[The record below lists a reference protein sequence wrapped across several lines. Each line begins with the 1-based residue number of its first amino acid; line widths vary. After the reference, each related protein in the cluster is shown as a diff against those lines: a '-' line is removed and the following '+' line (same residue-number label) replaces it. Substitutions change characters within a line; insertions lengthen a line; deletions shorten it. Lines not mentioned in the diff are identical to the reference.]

1 MEIKFISSGATLER
15 DIQISE
21 VITETKI
28 ERVRLRDI
36 NEQILRLKADKVN
49 LQNNILDI
57 NAQILKLQEKK
68 TQIKTALGLTTAEVG

>member
-1 MEIKFISSGATLER
+1 MDIKFTSKGDVQTR
-15 DIQISE
+15 DIEISE

-28 ERVRLRDI
+28 ERVRLRDL

-57 NAQILKLQEKK
+57 NSQIIKLQEKK
-68 TQIKTALGLTTAEVG
+68 TQIKKALNLTDKDIG